1 MSTAKQIRSAT
12 EKILLNEEDFGLWKE
27 GTDELYEIF
36 SVKAGVYADDLTH
49 DSYGNAQNGKFVSQI
64 TAAHC
69 LKDIARSSRFIR
81 GLYFAIK
88 DQLKNKDS
96 VHILYA
102 GCGPYATL
110 FTPLTYFFDSNQVK
124 ATMLEIGKVPMA
136 NAQKIYTQLEL
147 TDYVKAWVN
156 ADGTDPDIQFEE
168 SFDIIVSETM
178 QAALKKE
185 CQVPLTRNLVRFLAE
200 DGTFVPQNIKVEAT
214 LEHPKV
220 SGQPNE
226 MPLGTIYELDYLNV
240 PEKNHETELIIPSDD
255 YQYLMMQTSIQT
267 FRDEWLKGNES
278 GLTTKLILDSL
289 VVPRK
294 KARLVYQEDK
304 PKGEDIGF
312 ELSYVD

>member
-1 MSTAKQIRSAT
+1 MSIAQRIKSAT
-12 EKILLNEEDFGLWKE
+12 EKILFTEDVGSWGQ
-27 GTDELYEIF
+27 GTNELYEIF

-49 DSYGNAQNGKFVSQI
+49 ESYGDAQNGKFVSQI

-69 LKDIARSSRFIR
+69 LKDIARSGRFIR

-88 DQLKNKDS
+88 DQLKLKDS

-110 FTPLTYFFDSNQVK
+110 FTPLTYFFDSNQVRS
-124 ATMLEIGKVPMA
+124 TMLEIGKVPME
-136 NAQKIYTQLEL
+136 NAQKVYEQLEL

-156 ADGTDPDIQFEE
+156 ADGTDPEIQFEE

-185 CQVPLTRNLVRFLAE
+185 CQVPLTRNLVRFLKE
-200 DGTFVPQNIKVEAT
+200 DGTFVPQNIKVEAI
-214 LEHPKV
+214 LEQPKV
-220 SGQPNE
+220 SGKPDE
-226 MPLGTIYELDYLNV
+226 MLVGSIYELDYKNV
-240 PEKNHETELIIPSDD
+240 PRKNHETELAIPSND
-255 YQYLMMQTSIQT
+255 YQFLMMKTSIQT
-267 FRDEWLKGNES
+267 YEDEWLKGADS
-278 GLTTKLILDSL
+278 GLTVKLILDNL
-289 VVPRK
+289 AVPRK

-312 ELSYVD
+312 EISYID